1 MGVIR
6 EVDDGVANI
15 EGLTDAMLNEMI
27 DLGQGITG
35 LALNLEETEVGLI
48 VFDYYSELEEAD
60 EAYTTGYR
68 RIRSDLERQRSP
80 VSHAQP
86 S

>member
-27 DLGQGITG
+27 GRGQGISG
-35 LALNLEETEVGLI
+35 LALNLQETEAGVI
-48 VFDYYSELEEAD
+48 IF
-60 EAYTTGYR
+60 TTIPNSR
-68 RIRSDLERQRSP
+68 RGRGPYHWLSAVRSDMGRQRSP